1 LRIYFLL
8 YSKVKTATILLPPC
22 MEQAYILMAAVRA
35 LVLTGVGVVA
45 LLHLIFMLLTHP
57 ALVAELTQPFNS
69 LVALAAMAVLI
80 LEPVAEAAA
89 VPRGQMVMVARA
101 GQIALRQQQLVEAV
115 AVVTVVEQ
123 GLVHPQLEARQAQ
136 VQVRAVLVEQ
146 QAHLV
151 AQAGRAQTQPR
162 PMYFRAAVAA
172 VLVMVQALRS
182 EAAAVCMVLAGAVP
196 QLLQHPLEALDQ
208 LVRWLSPIHPWRLFQ
223 PNQLQQLPE

>member
-1 LRIYFLL
+1 
-8 YSKVKTATILLPPC
+8 
-22 MEQAYILMAAVRA
+22 MAAVGVA
-35 LVLTGVGVVA
+35 GLVVVLAEA

-57 ALVAELTQPFNS
+57 ALLGGLTQPSNS
-69 LVALAAMAVLI
+69 LVVLAGMAVLI
-80 LEPVAEAAA
+80 LEPVAVAGA
-89 VPRGQMVMVARA
+89 VPQGQMVRVALA
-101 GQIALRQQQLVEAV
+101 GQTVLRQQQLVAAV
-115 AVVTVVEQ
+115 AAVTVVEQ
-123 GLVHPQLEARQAQ
+123 DRVHPQQEARQEL
-136 VQVRAVLVEQ
+136 VLVLGVLVEQ

-196 QLLQHPLEALDQ
+196 QLLQHPLVVPVQ
-208 LVRWLSPIHPWRLFQ
+208 LVCWSSPIRLCRLFP